1 MSLRVP
7 KQGAASVHR
16 TAGAVM
22 RITTTAAVIL
32 AAAFAAAPVGAA
44 AQEPV
49 KSFDQLSTRLK
60 PGDTI
65 WVTDAQGREMK
76 GKIQSLSPGALT
88 LDANGPRTFAAR
100 DVSIIRDRQR
110 DSLKNGTLIG
120 LGIGGGLAA
129 AWCIGAI
136 AADEHPGVEC
146 PEGFIVFG
154 GLGTLLGLGIDA
166 LIPGKKSVAYRAPG
180 AAGAPGHARLSSVPF
195 VTPRTKGV
203 ALSYSF

>member
-1 MSLRVP
+1 MKL
-7 KQGAASVHR
+7 AA
-16 TAGAVM
+16 TA
-22 RITTTAAVIL
+22 IL
-32 AAAFAAAPVGAA
+32 VAAFAAAPVVTAP
-44 AQEPV
+44 QEPV
-49 KSFDQLSTRLK
+49 KSFDQLNTRLV

-65 WVTDAQGREMK
+65 WVTDGEGREVK
-76 GKIQSLSPGALT
+76 GKVQSLSSNALS

-100 DVSIIRDRQR
+100 DVSVIRERPR

-120 LGIGGGLAA
+120 LGIGGGLAT

-136 AADEHPGVEC
+136 ATDEHPGVEC

-166 LIPGKKSVAYRAPG
+166 LIPGKKIVVYRAPG
-180 AAGAPGHARLSSVPF
+180 PAGAPGHARVSIVPV
-195 VTPRTKGV
+195 VTPRTRGV